1 MRAIGGGG
9 GRLGNLAGLLRECRQ
24 VYSKGRARYR
34 REQVFSGDR
43 AVQATQVTSFGISRV
58 RAG

>member
-1 MRAIGGGG
+1 M
-9 GRLGNLAGLLRECRQ
+9 AGLLRECRQ